1 MKQGNI
7 RGKRIL
13 LVDDEPGIRGAFSLM
28 LSLDDHIVT
37 EANNGAEA
45 LAMYREGLFD
55 LIVTDLDMPVMQGN
69 EMAVRIKQV
78 APQQPILMI
87 TAYAERVG
95 VDNPVDVMLAKPFTL
110 EDLRQAIE
118 KALTPGTAPILTAP
132 QPPAA

>member
-37 EANNGAEA
+37 EANNGVEA
-45 LAMYREGLFD
+45 LSLFEPGRFD
-55 LIVTDLDMPVMQGN
+55 LIITDLDMPVMQGN
-69 EMAVRIKQV
+69 QLAVRVKKA
-78 APQQPILMI
+78 APRQPILMI

-95 VDNPVDVMLAKPFTL
+95 VENPVDVILSKPFTL

-118 KALTPGTAPILTAP
+118 KALASTPDPVTAMP
-132 QPPAA
+132 QPPVS